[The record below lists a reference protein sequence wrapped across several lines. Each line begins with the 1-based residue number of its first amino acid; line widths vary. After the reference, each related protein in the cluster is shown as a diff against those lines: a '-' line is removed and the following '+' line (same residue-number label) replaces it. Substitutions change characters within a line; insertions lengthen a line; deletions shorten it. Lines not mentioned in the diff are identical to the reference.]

1 MSAWVHLHL
10 PRLRSGEEAMISVKV
25 PGQRIEYR
33 NVVCMANASFVVS
46 EAGRQRCLREGVR
59 NVHAWVVGDVT
70 ADAIAPLKNLPLI
83 EREIDNMRRAVYC
96 PFKGGTFV
104 DTETLEP
111 VLSADHV
118 LMIGKTVFYRNEG

>member
-1 MSAWVHLHL
+1 
-10 PRLRSGEEAMISVKV
+10 MISVKV

-33 NVVCMANASFVVS
+33 NVVCMARARFVVS

-70 ADAIAPLKNLPLI
+70 ADAIAPLKNLPSI

-118 LMIGKTVFYRNEG
+118 LMVGKTVFYRNEG